1 MAHPVGKQS
10 SDRWRASVKS
20 CKVCGKEFEQFKT
33 TQRVCSPVCA
43 LDDAKSR
50 IAKKKA
56 AETRQMRKDFN
67 ASDRSYQLKKAQESF
82 NGYIRERDK
91 GMGCIS
97 CGTTDESLRYDAGH
111 YRTTGAHPELR
122 FAEDNC
128 HRQCHY
134 NCNINRSGNITDYR
148 IGLVRRIGSERVE
161 WLERDHPAKKYTLDE
176 IIEIK
181 LKYRKKLKELKLARE
196 V

>member
-1 MAHPVGKQS
+1 MSKTPLCRV
-10 SDRWRASVKS
+10 
-20 CKVCGKEFEQFKT
+20 CKKPYQRFQT
-33 TQRVCSPVCA
+33 THVVCSPVCA
-43 LDDAKSR
+43 LELSR
-50 IAKKKA
+50 EKA
-56 AETRQMRKDFN
+56 ARTRKSVTRQMRKDFN